1 MIASNFLFFKMN
13 KKGFSLSIETVVY
26 ILLAILVLVAVL
38 FLFQDQARAFFDKIE
53 MFFGLTS
60 GSVPK

>member
-1 MIASNFLFFKMN
+1 MN